1 MCGGDI
7 MYAFSLALARHV
19 KTVYVKCSTF
29 FLLALKKIIHI
40 AFFATLLC
48 EIQWGLAFCILKNL
62 VEGEM
67 RWRFLF
73 LYFLNTSA
81 VRVLPSA

>member
-1 MCGGDI
+1 

-29 FLLALKKIIHI
+29 FLLALKKIISYNV
-40 AFFATLLC
+40 LC
-48 EIQWGLAFCILKNL
+48 NFILWIVGACLVLTNFCILKNL

-67 RWRFLF
+67 RWRFPF
-73 LYFLNTSA
+73 L
-81 VRVLPSA
+81 